1 MVYAIERKPE
11 AVALIEKNKRKFG
24 VSNLEVIAG
33 LAPEAME
40 ELPAPTHVFIGG
52 SAGNMREILELVFH
66 KNPAARVVVNAI
78 ALETV
83 AETMTLVRELPVT
96 DLSVSQVMA
105 ARGKQLGSYEMMMGM
120 NPVYIISFTGS
131 EEIQ

>member
-40 ELPAPTHVFIGG
+40 ELPDPDSCVHRRIEPR
-52 SAGNMREILELVFH
+52 NMREILELVFH

-83 AETMTLVRELPVT
+83 AETMKLVRELPVT
-96 DLSVSQVMA
+96 DLFGFAGYGGAREA
-105 ARGKQLGSYEMMMGM
+105 AGIL
-120 NPVYIISFTGS
+120 
-131 EEIQ
+131 

>member
-1 MVYAIERKPE
+1 M
-11 AVALIEKNKRKFG
+11 
-24 VSNLEVIAG
+24 SNLEVIAG